1 MKTLWK
7 TSSPVGTLTLQFNEQ
22 ALEAIHFGDVEIEGY
37 EIMQTPLSDRT
48 VLELEEYFEGKREVF
63 TIPLSLQGTPFQ
75 KQVWEILKE
84 IPIGET
90 RTYKDI
96 AQLIGHEKAYRA
108 VGMAN
113 NKNKIP
119 IIIPCHRVIG
129 SSGKM
134 VGYAGG
140 LEIKETLLKLEAEY
154 RLKNE

>member
-7 TSSPVGTLTLQFNEQ
+7 TSTPVGILTLQFNQQ

-37 EIMQTPLSDRT
+37 EILQTPLSDRT
-48 VLELEEYFEGKREVF
+48 VLELEEYFEGKLKTF
-63 TIPLSLQGTPFQ
+63 TIPMSLQGTSFQ
-75 KQVWEILKE
+75 KEVWQALKD

-96 AQLIGHEKAYRA
+96 AQLIGNGKAYRA

-140 LEIKETLLKLEAEY
+140 LDIKETLLKLERKFET
-154 RLKNE
+154 KK

>member
-75 KQVWEILKE
+75 KQVWGILKE

>member
-108 VGMAN
+108 VGLAN

>member
-37 EIMQTPLSDRT
+37 EIMQTPLSDRA

-75 KQVWEILKE
+75 KQVWGILKE